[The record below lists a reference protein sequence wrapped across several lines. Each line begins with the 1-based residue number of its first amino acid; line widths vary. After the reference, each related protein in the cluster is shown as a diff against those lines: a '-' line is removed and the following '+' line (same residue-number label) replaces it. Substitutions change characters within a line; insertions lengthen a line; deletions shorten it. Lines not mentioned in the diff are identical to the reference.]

1 MLELIPK
8 ETDVRKVYRLMVGG
22 IGPRPIALVSTIA
35 KDGAINL
42 SPFSFYNMFGANPPI
57 IVFSPTLR
65 GKDSTAKDTLNNL
78 REVPECVVQ
87 AVTHSIVEQVSLA
100 STEYSSDVDEFI
112 KSGLTPIASD
122 IVKPPRVKESPFQME
137 CTVKQII
144 ETGNGPISGNLV
156 VCEVQKIHISR
167 DILDDDQI
175 DQHKI
180 DLVGRNGGN
189 FYTRSYGTALFE
201 VAKPVGRKGIGFDNL
216 PERLRKSTVLSANNL
231 AQLANSEL
239 VPTEVEAFQ
248 FIRSIK
254 AKSFYENGFVEAE
267 LQNDFRIMLSM
278 TLSILDHNK
287 KRAAELLERCI
298 VSALAAKET
307 QIAWYIV
314 VLLQTNLE

>member
-1 MLELIPK
+1 MIEIIPK
-8 ETDVRKVYRLMVGG
+8 ETDVREVYRMMVGG
-22 IGPRPIALVSTIA
+22 IGPRPIALVSTMA

-78 REVPECVVQ
+78 RVLPECVVQ
-87 AVTHSIVEQVSLA
+87 AVTYSIVEQVSLA
-100 STEYSSDVDEFI
+100 STEYASDVNEFV
-112 KSGLTPIASD
+112 KSGLTAIASD

-137 CTVKQII
+137 CTVNQII
-144 ETGNGPISGNLV
+144 KTGDGPISGNLV

-175 DQHKI
+175 NQHNI

-189 FYTRSYGTALFE
+189 FYTRSHGTAIFE

-231 AQLANSEL
+231 AQLANSESI
-239 VPTEVEAFQ
+239 PTEVEALQ
-248 FIRSIK
+248 FIREIS
-254 AKSFYENGFVEAE
+254 AKLFYENGFVEAE
-267 LQNDFRIMLSM
+267 LHNDAKTMLAM

-298 VSALAAKET
+298 VAALARRDTET
-307 QIAWYIV
+307 AWYIV
-314 VLLQTNLE
+314 VLLQTNTE